1 LVVGAKCTLKRELR
15 TEEFTMRHVISALVM
30 NEPGVLAHVAG
41 MFSARGFNID
51 SLVVGRTEDP
61 DLSRMTIVVN
71 ADDRILEQVRKQL
84 AKIVTVVRVRDY
96 KDLPFVERDLA
107 LIKVSTPP
115 GKRGEVIELA
125 NLFRGHVV
133 DVGSNTVMIQIAGG
147 EEKIDAFV
155 ELLRPY
161 GIKELARTGVIAMPR
176 GSSTVSGG
184 DDESAL
190 KREGIYKP
198 ARVVAGAVREPSQE
212 ELEGIPPG

>member
-1 LVVGAKCTLKRELR
+1 
-15 TEEFTMRHVISALVM
+15 M

-115 GKRGEVIELA
+115 GKRSEVIELA
-125 NLFRGHVV
+125 GLFRAHVV
-133 DVGSNTVMIQIAGG
+133 DVGTNTIMIQIAGE

-161 GIKELARTGVIAMPR
+161 GIRELARTGVIAMPR
-176 GSSTVSGG
+176 GNSTVSAP
-184 DDESAL
+184 DEEGSAAR
-190 KREGIYKP
+190 REGIFKP
-198 ARVVAGAVREPSQE
+198 VRAAAGAREPTQE
-212 ELEGIPPG
+212 EIESTPPG

>member
-1 LVVGAKCTLKRELR
+1 
-15 TEEFTMRHVISALVM
+15 MRHVISALVM

-61 DLSRMTIVVN
+61 GLSRMTIVVN

-107 LIKVSTPP
+107 LIKVATPP
-115 GKRGEVIELA
+115 GKRSEVLEIV

-133 DVGSNTVMIQIAGG
+133 DVGSNTVMVQIAGE

-155 ELLRPY
+155 DLVRGY
-161 GIKELARTGVIAMPR
+161 GIKEMARTGVIAMPR
-176 GSSTVSGG
+176 GSSTVSAP
-184 DDESAL
+184 DEEGSSGR
-190 KREGIYKP
+190 REGIVKP
-198 ARVVAGAVREPSQE
+198 ARSSATGSREPTQE
-212 ELEGIPPG
+212 ELEATPPG

>member
-1 LVVGAKCTLKRELR
+1 
-15 TEEFTMRHVISALVM
+15 MRHVISALVM
-30 NEPGVLAHVAG
+30 NETGVLAHVAG

-61 DLSRMTIVVN
+61 ALSRMTIVVN

-115 GKRGEVIELA
+115 GKRSDVLELV
-125 NLFRGHVV
+125 NMFRAKVV
-133 DVGSNTVMIQIAGG
+133 DVGPSTLMIELAGE

-155 ELLRPY
+155 ELIRPY
-161 GIKELARTGVIAMPR
+161 GIREVARTGVIAMPR
-176 GSSTVSGG
+176 GSSTVSAP
-184 DDESAL
+184 DDEGGYRREGLAKPGRAAPGE
-190 KREGIYKP
+190 KREP
-198 ARVVAGAVREPSQE
+198 TQE
-212 ELEGIPPG
+212 ELEAIPPG